1 MPDSANVGCQ
11 HSVLLRNL
19 SNENLPTSRTGSGSE
34 QIPAQ
39 ILDLTNSQNTTGWR
53 ALDRAKM

>member
-19 SNENLPTSRTGSGSE
+19 SNENLPTSGTGSGSE

-39 ILDLTNSQNTTGWR
+39 ILDLMISQNTTGRR
-53 ALDRAKM
+53 AWDRTKM